1 MDLRVGTIKKAECQI
16 IDSFE
21 MWYWRR
27 LLRVPWTAR
36 KSNQLI
42 LKEINHEY
50 SLEVLMLKLKLH
62 YFAHLMWRTDSLERF
77 WCWESL
83 KAGGKQADRGWNSWM
98 ASLIQWIWVW
108 VSSRIWWWTGKPG
121 MLCTWGGKDSDMTE
135 WLNWIDSIIFDMAN
149 GIVSLIPFS
158 DFLVYITI
166 TYFSV
171 LILYLQHYLIH

>member
-1 MDLRVGTIKKAECQI
+1 MLLTCGIGEDSWESLGLQGDQSMLKKI
-16 IDSFE
+16 SPD
-21 MWYWRR
+21 
-27 LLRVPWTAR
+27 
-36 KSNQLI
+36 
-42 LKEINHEY
+42 Y
-50 SLEVLMLKLKLH
+50 SLEGLMLKLKLQ
-62 YFAHLMWRTDSLERF
+62 YFGHLVRRTDSLERF

-98 ASLIQWIWVW
+98 ESLIWWIWVW

-121 MLCTWGGKDSDMTE
+121 MLCTWGRKDSDMTE
-135 WLNWIDSIIFDMAN
+135 WLNWIDCIIFDMMAN
-149 GIVSLIPFS
+149 GIVSLILFS